1 LAAALDVSQPNVSKH
16 LAVMRQAGL
25 VEAERDGRGAVY
37 RLTDAQ
43 VIGACDLMAQVM
55 RRRLARL
62 AELSA
67 AIESTENDSVPT
79 T

>member
-1 LAAALDVSQPNVSKH
+1 
-16 LAVMRQAGL
+16 
-25 VEAERDGRGAVY
+25 
-37 RLTDAQ
+37 
-43 VIGACDLMAQVM
+43 MAQVM

-67 AIESTENDSVPT
+67 AIESTEADSVPT